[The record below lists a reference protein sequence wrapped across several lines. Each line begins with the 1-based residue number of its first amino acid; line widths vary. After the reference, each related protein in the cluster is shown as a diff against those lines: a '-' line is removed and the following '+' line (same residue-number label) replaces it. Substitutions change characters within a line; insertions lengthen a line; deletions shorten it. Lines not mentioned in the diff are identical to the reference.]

1 MSTLQKPQ
9 ERELQLLRVPLFYG
23 IILRVIL
30 VLYFPT
36 LYMLLDERVEIS
48 TPITSYK
55 SLMEGIYLFKNSIPV
70 YNGGPPVF
78 LLFGYLND
86 FAIVLLFLGADYLIA
101 KALVQIAEFKVLE
114 QNNEIWPDYIV
125 AEEKKDDAEDSEPL
139 DTVEIDEQEEK
150 DSLPQIVK
158 REWQDPNEDETLIPT
173 DPTKPIDI
181 PLVPSDIGSIYL
193 FNPFSIITFLA
204 RNINIFTSLSIVYA
218 ILYALKGKRRLSM
231 LCCAISSWLSL
242 YPLVILAPCVFIL
255 KQKKGIAEFVFY
267 LAGLHFLSYLFNND
281 YLESYKTIVF
291 ITDLRPN
298 VGLFWYFFQE
308 VFEQFRIFFYS
319 VFHVNSFIFTIPIL
333 IKFSHKPIL
342 ASGLIVGF
350 ISMFKSYPSIT
361 DIPLY
366 TSLLLVNSELLKYTG
381 PLFFNLWIY
390 NGSGNSNF
398 YYAITLLWGV
408 TQTMFCVDLIFAQI
422 KRDFEKSNPGW
433 RKSRVDLIYQ

>member
-1 MSTLQKPQ
+1 
-9 ERELQLLRVPLFYG
+9 
-23 IILRVIL
+23 
-30 VLYFPT
+30 
-36 LYMLLDERVEIS
+36 MLLDERVEIS

-55 SLMEGIYLFKNSIPV
+55 SLMEGIHLFKNSIPV
-70 YNGGPPVF
+70 YDGGVFKMPPVF

-86 FAIVLLFLGADYLIA
+86 FMIVCVFLLADYLIA

-114 QNNEIWPDYIV
+114 QNSDIWPEYNV
-125 AEEKKDDAEDSEPL
+125 LEKQDNEDEI

-150 DSLPQIVK
+150 DSLPQIPK

-181 PLVPSDIGSIYL
+181 PLVPADIGSIYL

-204 RNINIFTSLSIVYA
+204 RNINIFTSLSMVYA
-218 ILYALKGKRRLSM
+218 LLYAFKGKRRLSM
-231 LCCAISSWLSL
+231 LCCAIACWLSL
-242 YPLVILAPCVFIL
+242 YPLVLLAPCVFIL
-255 KQKKGIAEFVFY
+255 KQKKAIVEFVFY
-267 LAGLHFLSYLFNND
+267 LAGLHFLSYQFNSD
-281 YLESYKTIVF
+281 YLESYKTIIF
-291 ITDLRPN
+291 ITDLRPT

-422 KRDFEKSNPGW
+422 KRDFERTYPG
-433 RKSRVDLIYQ
+433 